1 MIKKAVIIKKATALV
16 SDYLS
21 KGWIFN
27 PEPMRGS
34 DGSIFR
40 VSLTDGDETI
50 MVKVDRDRE
59 TIEYADGR
67 TTHAT
72 TWNLMV
78 LKFETGFE
86 LQTGIVLWDKDGETE
101 YEEVFYEL
109 DTLGDVV
116 FTKEEFIEA
125 RAVSAARFQ
134 TRLDQRRRECRND
147 RRDITSSSVK
157 YAAMAILSKRA
168 GYKRLKY
175 DMVHKVYKCDG
186 YYEVILSTTPSKQ
199 AVLNNTILL
208 SN

>member
-34 DGSIFR
+34 DGSIFM

-50 MVKVDRDRE
+50 MVKVDRDSE
-59 TIEYADGR
+59 TIKYGDGR
-67 TTHAT
+67 TAHPI

-86 LQTGIVLWDKDGETE
+86 LQSGIVLWDHDGEIE
-101 YEEVFYEL
+101 YKEVFYEL
-109 DTLGDVV
+109 DSWGDVIC
-116 FTKEEFIEA
+116 TKEEFIEA
-125 RAVSAARFQ
+125 RAVSVARRQ
-134 TRLDQRRRECRND
+134 ARRDQRNRECREGHF
-147 RRDITSSSVK
+147 DITSSSVK
-157 YAAMAILSKRA
+157 YAAMAVLQKRA

-175 DMVHKVYKCDG
+175 DMIHKVYK
-186 YYEVILSTTPSKQ
+186 Q
-199 AVLNNTILL
+199 ASLTNTILL
-208 SN
+208 NN